1 MANYDSSKTGDE
13 ITDSVVSSSLY
24 FSGAGG
30 SAHVSA
36 SGNISGSNLYIGSN
50 IYAGD
55 FNSVS
60 ASGNISGSNLYAH
73 TINVAASSSFG
84 SEVSGSLAGADA
96 TDKTLGELLRQ
107 LTKQGIISSSFI

>member
-1 MANYDSSKTGDE
+1 MADYNSGNTGAE
-13 ITDSVVSSSLY
+13 IDASVVSSSLY

-36 SGNISGSNLYIGSN
+36 SGNISGSNLY
-50 IYAGD
+50 
-55 FNSVS
+55 
-60 ASGNISGSNLYAH
+60 AH
-73 TINVAASSSFG
+73 TITVAASSSFG
-84 SEVSGSLAGADA
+84 SEVSGSLAGSDA

>member
-36 SGNISGSNLYIGSN
+36 SGNISGSNLY
-50 IYAGD
+50 
-55 FNSVS
+55 
-60 ASGNISGSNLYAH
+60 AH

-84 SEVSGSLAGADA
+84 SEVSGSLAGGADA